1 MQTFFLK
8 FDDEAQAIEVLANY
22 RNEADWITASHD
34 YALDVIGTI
43 HRPTGEMLLG
53 EDGEYPGMAAIDGFH
68 ANLAITELPEPLI
81 QFAVT
86 PANPV
91 RIFA

>member
-1 MQTFFLK
+1 MKTFFLK
-8 FDDEAQAIEVLANY
+8 FADEAQAVEQLSAYRADGEWLA
-22 RNEADWITASHD
+22 ASHD

-53 EDGEYPGMAAIDGFH
+53 DDGEYPGMAAIDGFH